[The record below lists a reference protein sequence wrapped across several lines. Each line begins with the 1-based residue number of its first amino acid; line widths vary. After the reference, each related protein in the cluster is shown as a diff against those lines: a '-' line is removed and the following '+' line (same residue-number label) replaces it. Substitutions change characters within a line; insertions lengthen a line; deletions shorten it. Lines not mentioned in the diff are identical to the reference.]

1 MTNSTQT
8 IMPADG
14 TNIEAMTI
22 EQIEA
27 ELEGYKPGNIGEQRR
42 ISVYRYGLLGPLDW
56 GDDCEEELRRMTA
69 LWNRLVEIEH
79 AHRAQVRAL
88 TAADEAVAAAEAKV
102 ATWNGKIKALY
113 DQRAALR
120 KEARARTKTTDL
132 DDEIAQAKRDRRE
145 ASTIAKE
152 ARRRVRADAKDKL
165 AELNEQRKGLVKTA
179 RQQSGLYW
187 GNYNAVCADYDRA
200 RSAAMNR
207 GVELKFHRHCTQ
219 PGEGMSSARVVNQIQ
234 GGMTP
239 DELVAGRFSQAAI
252 VLVGPQAPLLRVT
265 VHRRDGNRTV
275 TWPICQNKKERL
287 LPDDARIQEVI
298 VTRRAVAD
306 SWQWSVSFLLR
317 LPQVLPSAGEATACG
332 IDLGWRRVNDGLR
345 VATVAHADG
354 SHEFIT
360 LPDIFLR
367 RLNRIEALAGTRDV
381 AADGIRAELAV
392 LRWPDAPEEL
402 RSLAMR
408 AFRTKRAEDLYGLA
422 LAWLKHPDWAPA
434 EASDLSLW
442 RSQDRIDWQEQAGL
456 RRRIGNA
463 RLDLYRCVV
472 KRLVEQYGLI
482 GVEDVDWRNIG
493 RREAVVGKPN
503 DIAMMTAQ
511 MRNLAAPGTLL
522 MELRRAAQTAGA
534 RIHAQAGKS
543 TWKCHICSIEQAPVD
558 RAQLIHTCPACNSTW
573 DQDINAARNLRAAVL
588 ASAPV
593 LAPAPPPL
601 AGSKRRKFRSLS
613 QAGDERNGAGKAI
626 CRGARNLAIY

>member
-1 MTNSTQT
+1 L
-8 IMPADG
+8 AD
-14 TNIEAMTI
+14 E
-22 EQIEA
+22 
-27 ELEGYKPGNIGEQRR
+27 PHR
-42 ISVYRYGLLGPLDW
+42 ISVYRYGLLAPLDW
-56 GDDCEEELRRMTA
+56 ADDYEEELRRMTA

-88 TAADEAVAAAEAKV
+88 IAADEAATAAEAEV
-102 ATWNGKIKALY
+102 ALRNDKIKALY
-113 DQRAALR
+113 DQRSALR
-120 KEARARTKTTDL
+120 KEARARIKTTDL
-132 DDEIAQAKRDRRE
+132 DDEIAQAKRDRRD
-145 ASTIAKE
+145 ANTVAKE

-165 AELNEQRKGLVKTA
+165 AELDEQRKALVKTA

-200 RSAAMNR
+200 RSAAMKR
-207 GVELKFHRHCTQ
+207 GVELKFQRHFASA
-219 PGEGMSSARVVNQIQ
+219 GEGMSSARVVNQIQ

-239 DELVAGRFSQAAI
+239 DELVAGRSSQAAI
-252 VLVGPQAPLLRVT
+252 VLEGPQALLRVT
-265 VHRRDGNRTV
+265 VHRRDGNRTA
-275 TWPICQNKKERL
+275 TWPICHNRKERP
-287 LPDDARIQEVI
+287 LPDDARIQGVI

-306 SWQWSVSFLLR
+306 SWQWSVSFLLW
-317 LPQVLPSAGEATACG
+317 LPQVLPSAAEATACG
-332 IDLGWRRVNDGLR
+332 IDFGWRRVNNGLR
-345 VATVAHADG
+345 VATIAHADG

-360 LPDIFLR
+360 LRDIFLG

-381 AADGIRAELAV
+381 AAEGIRAELAV

-402 RSLAMR
+402 RPLAMR
-408 AFRTKRAEDLYGLA
+408 ALRTKRAEDLHVLA
-422 LAWLKHPDWAPA
+422 LAWRKHPDWAPA

-493 RREAVVGKPN
+493 RREAVDGKPN

-511 MRNLAAPGTLL
+511 MRNLAAPGTFL
-522 MELRRAAQTAGA
+522 MELRLAAQTAGA

-543 TWKCHICSIEQAPVD
+543 TWICHTRGIEQASAD
-558 RAQLIHTCPACNSTW
+558 RAKLIHTCLACNSTW
-573 DQDINAARNLRAAVL
+573 DQDINAAANLRAAAL

-593 LAPAPPPL
+593 LAPALPPL
-601 AGSKRRKFRSLS
+601 AGGKRRKFRSLS
-613 QAGDERNGAGKAI
+613 QAGDDQEGAGKGI
-626 CRGARNLAIY
+626 